1 MNKKKL
7 LADALCHSGL
17 TGLALRLLPRFRG
30 VLRIL
35 AYHRVLDIEDE
46 DSYPFDPELVSAS
59 TREFRWQMS
68 YLKARFSP
76 MSFSTFMGM
85 LERGEPVPSN
95 AVIVTFDDGFEDNYS
110 NAYPILRDLE
120 MPATI
125 FLSTGYIG
133 GADTY
138 WFETVA
144 NCIYRLKTDRLR
156 LPMLNLELD
165 VSDSVAS
172 RRQLAEDVVEA
183 MKVVPE
189 KTRIAA
195 LEDLLGQH
203 PNAGE
208 LTRNP
213 LSRPMSWE
221 QVREMAGNGMEFGS
235 HTVSHPVLSR
245 VEAGQL
251 EFELHESRKTIQ
263 EKTGQPADVI
273 AYPVGG
279 QTEYS
284 DAVMSVARNA
294 GYRMGV
300 SYISGINPLDALRE
314 YELRRIHVERYT
326 SRGEFQAALLLP
338 KVFG

>member
-1 MNKKKL
+1 
-7 LADALCHSGL
+7 
-17 TGLALRLLPRFRG
+17 
-30 VLRIL
+30 
-35 AYHRVLDIEDE
+35 
-46 DSYPFDPELVSAS
+46 
-59 TREFRWQMS
+59 
-68 YLKARFSP
+68 
-76 MSFSTFMGM
+76 
-85 LERGEPVPSN
+85 
-95 AVIVTFDDGFEDNYS
+95 
-110 NAYPILRDLE
+110 
-120 MPATI
+120 
-125 FLSTGYIG
+125 
-133 GADTY
+133 
-138 WFETVA
+138 
-144 NCIYRLKTDRLR
+144 
-156 LPMLNLELD
+156 MLNLELD

-195 LEDLLGQH
+195 LEHLLGQH

-221 QVREMAGNGMEFGS
+221 QVREMSGNGMEFGS

-251 EFELHESRKTIQ
+251 EFELHESRKTIE

-300 SYISGINPLDALRE
+300 SYIPGINPLDALRE